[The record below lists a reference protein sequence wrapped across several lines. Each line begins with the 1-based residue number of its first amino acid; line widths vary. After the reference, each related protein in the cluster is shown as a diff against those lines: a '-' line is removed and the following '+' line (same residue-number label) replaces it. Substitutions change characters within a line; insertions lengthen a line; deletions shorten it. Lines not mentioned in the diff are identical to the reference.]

1 MALYF
6 GINTHRALALKFE
19 LQVQHDKHELCLQ
32 KTRFQRASYVAGKR
46 ERERE
51 REYIEF

>member
-19 LQVQHDKHELCLQ
+19 LQVQHDKLELCFTEDQ
-32 KTRFQRASYVAGKR
+32 VSEG
-46 ERERE
+46 
-51 REYIEF
+51 